1 MSQPESNNLNEFLKN
16 FPRKEI
22 IETLNTIDQKIGS
35 LHTISS
41 KDFLFFNKLLKEY
54 YKQIKEIADNNTS
67 ISTFFKNELK
77 NFAEQLNQ
85 KNQNQQKNI
94 TQIRETGKQIEEIL
108 TLTFSQLDLIIVPF
122 NNFKQNLIT
131 LKYLLANLKLHF
143 TYINLPNKTELQTSV
158 NTLSQSIESIQQ
170 KFEAVS
176 SGSDTLNN
184 QIIDLKDNL
193 SITRNQGNKETSEQL
208 RKLSIQIKKLL
219 LDEFWSDNFI
229 GELNRS
235 TQNCFANMGEIITN
249 IQYHDII
256 RQKMEHIQTSQKELI
271 KGLSNLKQS
280 EEPDKSL
287 ENQLGFIAKIPEI
300 TDIQVAQL
308 LYTNKDYQTSIEK
321 ITNKLV
327 EVGCEMKGLNTLYK
341 NIIANSNQFEDGFM
355 AEAKEA
361 QQHYFNFISQSEEDW
376 IHSLNKINGLFE
388 VYYSLK
394 KEFSE
399 IFIREKTLRSEIK
412 NFESL
417 IKVNGKNFGHEL
429 MRRLLLL
436 VSELQMNSNSL
447 KTNLN
452 QITNHFASLQDLLN
466 PLSSN
471 QRENI
476 SIHDN
481 LISLTSELNHIK
493 QLSQQYGNLSI
504 KISSEITSSF
514 KSIEYYN
521 YFKNTIEE
529 IVTFLNEINK
539 KVNYDNLKS
548 FIGDNKE
555 ILKQIEK
562 LYTMQSERDIHQQ
575 MVQMGGVSE
584 LSNQQNNDDLND
596 DIELF

>member
-1 MSQPESNNLNEFLKN
+1 MSQPESNNLSEFLKN
-16 FPRKEI
+16 FPRQEI

-41 KDFLFFNKLLKEY
+41 KDFLFFNKLLKDY
-54 YKQIKEIADNNTS
+54 YKHIKEIADNNTTL
-67 ISTFFKNELK
+67 STFFKKELNK
-77 NFAEQLNQ
+77 FAEQVNK

-94 TQIRETGKQIEEIL
+94 AQIKETGKQIEDIL

-122 NNFKQNLIT
+122 NNYKQNLIT

-143 TYINLPNKTELQTSV
+143 TYINLPNKTELQSSV
-158 NTLSQSIESIQQ
+158 NTLSQNIDTIQQ
-170 KFEAVS
+170 KFEVVG
-176 SGSDTLNN
+176 SGSDSLNN
-184 QIIDLKDNL
+184 QIIELKDNL
-193 SITRNQGNKETSEQL
+193 CITKTLGIKETSEQL
-208 RKLSIQIKKLL
+208 RKLSIQIKKILF
-219 LDEFWSDNFI
+219 DEYWSDDFI
-229 GELNRS
+229 GELNRR

-271 KGLSNLKQS
+271 KGLSDLKES
-280 EEPDKSL
+280 ETPDKSL

-327 EVGCEMKGLNTLYK
+327 EVGREMKELNNLYK
-341 NIIANSNQFEDGFM
+341 VIISNSNQFEDVFIN
-355 AEAKEA
+355 EAKEA
-361 QQHYFNFISQSEEDW
+361 QQHYFNFMNQSEEDW
-376 IHSLNKINGLFE
+376 IQSLNKINGLFD

-399 IFIREKTLRSEIK
+399 IFISEKTLRGEIK
-412 NFESL
+412 NFEGL
-417 IKVNGKNFGHEL
+417 IKANGKNFGHEL

-436 VSELQMNSNSL
+436 LSELQMNSNSL

-452 QITNHFASLQDLLN
+452 QITQHFASLQDLLSPFN
-466 PLSSN
+466 TN
-471 QRENI
+471 QKNDT

-481 LISLTSELNHIK
+481 LLSLSSSFNHIK
-493 QLSQQYGNLSI
+493 QTAQQYGSLSL

-575 MVQMGGVSE
+575 MVETGGISE
-584 LSNQQNNDDLND
+584 INSQQNNDDLND

>member
-1 MSQPESNNLNEFLKN
+1 MSQPESNNLNEFLKV
-16 FPRKEI
+16 FPRQEI
-22 IETLNTIDQKIGS
+22 IDTLNTIDQKIGS

-41 KDFLFFNKLLKEY
+41 KDFLFFNKLLKDY
-54 YKQIKEIADNNTS
+54 YKHIKEIADNNTT
-67 ISTFFKNELK
+67 ISTFFKKELNK
-77 NFAEQLNQ
+77 FAEQLNK

-94 TQIRETGKQIEEIL
+94 AQIKETGKQIEDIL

-122 NNFKQNLIT
+122 NNYKQNLIT

-143 TYINLPNKTELQTSV
+143 TYINLPNKAELQSSV
-158 NTLSQSIESIQQ
+158 NTLNQSIDTIQQ
-170 KFEAVS
+170 RFEVVS
-176 SGSDTLNN
+176 SGSESLNN
-184 QIIDLKDNL
+184 QIIELKDNL
-193 SITRNQGNKETSEQL
+193 CITKTQGIKETSELL
-208 RKLSIQIKKLL
+208 RKLSVQIKKILF
-219 LDEFWSDNFI
+219 DEYWSDDYI
-229 GELNRS
+229 GELNRR

-271 KGLSNLKQS
+271 KGLSDLKES
-280 EEPDKSL
+280 ETPDKSL

-327 EVGCEMKGLNTLYK
+327 EVGREMKEMNNLY
-341 NIIANSNQFEDGFM
+341 NVIISNSNQFEDVFIN
-355 AEAKEA
+355 EAKEA
-361 QQHYFNFISQSEEDW
+361 QQHYFNFMSQSEEHW
-376 IHSLNKINGLFE
+376 IQSLNKINGLFD

-399 IFIREKTLRSEIK
+399 IFISEKNLRGEIK
-412 NFESL
+412 HFEGL
-417 IKVNGKNFGHEL
+417 IKANGKNFGHEL

-436 VSELQMNSNSL
+436 LSELQMNSNSL

-452 QITNHFASLQDLLN
+452 QITHHFASLQDLLSPFN
-466 PLSSN
+466 TN
-471 QRENI
+471 QKNDI

-481 LISLTSELNHIK
+481 LLSLSSSFNYIK
-493 QLSQQYGNLSI
+493 QVAQQHSSLSL
-504 KISSEITSSF
+504 KIASEITSSF

-575 MVQMGGVSE
+575 MVETGGISE
-584 LSNQQNNDDLND
+584 INSQQNNDDLND